1 MFLGG
6 YKGTGLCMM
15 VEILCSIMG
24 GATFGKNVRKWG
36 QLAVPADNVILWIY
50 LS

>member
-1 MFLGG
+1 MSEGGGAGDNVIFILVEKMFLGG

-24 GATFGKNVRKWG
+24 GATFGKNVR
-36 QLAVPADNVILWIY
+36 
-50 LS
+50 